1 MISMN
6 MSLLVLT
13 NKFSGLMSRCT
24 IESECRYAI
33 ADVRWP
39 ISKRAW
45 GSENLE
51 AAAILSNKSPPRNT
65 KTFKVLLILSILRH
79 LSFTKSYQM
88 NMKKM

>member
-1 MISMN
+1 MKMI
-6 MSLLVLT
+6 LLVLT

-39 ISKRAW
+39 ISKRAC

-51 AAAILSNKSPPRNT
+51 AAAILSNKSPPRNI
-65 KTFKVLLILSILRH
+65 KTFFILFLTIFLLLHWTYRNY
-79 LSFTKSYQM
+79 KRYVQ
-88 NMKKM
+88 

>member
-1 MISMN
+1 
-6 MSLLVLT
+6 
-13 NKFSGLMSRCT
+13 MSRCT

-51 AAAILSNKSPPRNT
+51 AAAILSNKSPPRNIN
-65 KTFKVLLILSILRH
+65 KVQVVGVKPCIIEDNNFSIVNDEMIHYR
-79 LSFTKSYQM
+79 
-88 NMKKM
+88 